1 MKLPASLFSFFIPS
15 ALSAALPPCSGD
27 SQTPCSCPSGSEH
40 HQSSTFT
47 VIGAPAADV
56 KAVTSDFFDTAWQGF
71 KILETS
77 GPDNEVGSTRTLK
90 LKTED
95 GVYDSIEQLTS
106 FTEHSDGGY
115 VQTFEQ
121 LSSTLPIEYHSG
133 SGFFAGYWVTF
144 SVSSCFEYET
154 AVVATVYACATGN
167 PFDASAFFKKAWGNA
182 SDILENQGKLLGQS
196 QPPMV
201 IEENGKCIG
210 SSDCSTI

>member
-95 GVYDSIEQLTS
+95 GVYDSIEQVKLDPCWS
-106 FTEHSDGGY
+106 F
-115 VQTFEQ
+115 FPAI
-121 LSSTLPIEYHSG
+121 TLRGLYI
-133 SGFFAGYWVTF
+133 WQV
-144 SVSSCFEYET
+144 
-154 AVVATVYACATGN
+154 
-167 PFDASAFFKKAWGNA
+167 
-182 SDILENQGKLLGQS
+182 DIRIS
-196 QPPMV
+196 
-201 IEENGKCIG
+201 
-210 SSDCSTI
+210 